1 MGALRPRHLQRGA
14 SPALPEPS
22 PESCPGAGGASQ
34 LVPGEPLGAPDRVSP
49 QVLVPGTGDCVPPG
63 KPLPSAVQGRVPAWR
78 QGQLLVST
86 CQAMHLPEPG
96 TATKGLRV
104 TRSSEDCS
112 LGVARGT
119 DLPEWETEGP
129 ESALMLQAAGD
140 WWVLRQVGPCPQRRH
155 AQALR
160 GFGHGA
166 PSAQGL
172 DGKAGQPRQH
182 PSTAGVLSGPS
193 MGVPGSLCGPHI
205 CDSNPPKTRHSRS
218 SVRPQEVPS
227 VTAVACE

>member
-1 MGALRPRHLQRGA
+1 MGALRPRHLQREA

-34 LVPGEPLGAPDRVSP
+34 LVPGEPLGALDRVSP
-49 QVLVPGTGDCVPPG
+49 RVLVPGTEDCVPPG

-104 TRSSEDCS
+104 TQSSEDCS

-129 ESALMLQAAGD
+129 GSALMLQ
-140 WWVLRQVGPCPQRRH
+140 PQGTGGCSGRLAH
-155 AQALR
+155 V
-160 GFGHGA
+160 
-166 PSAQGL
+166 PSA
-172 DGKAGQPRQH
+172 DTHR
-182 PSTAGVLSGPS
+182 
-193 MGVPGSLCGPHI
+193 LCGAL
-205 CDSNPPKTRHSRS
+205 DM
-218 SVRPQEVPS
+218 VRPPPRGSTGRLGSPDSTLPPQGHF
-227 VTAVACE
+227 